1 MQNCRYALVDSAW
14 LVVQSL
20 AVTPETASAKYTET
34 LEAMAALGEGT
45 PESAKW
51 NRLVRANHD
60 AYAVLRESES
70 GRRVIESQ
78 MGHESATVR
87 AWAAAHAL
95 LWNEPAARPVL
106 VALAESGGLLSVS
119 AEYTLREFDRG
130 QLSHDW

>member
-1 MQNCRYALVDSAW
+1 VDSAGI
-14 LVVQSL
+14 VVQSV
-20 AVTPETASAKYTET
+20 AVTPETAAVKYTET

-45 PESAKW
+45 PASAKW

-60 AYAVLRESES
+60 AYLVLRDSDT
-70 GRRVIESQ
+70 GRRVIETR

-87 AWAAAHAL
+87 GWAAAHAL

-106 VALAESGGLLSVS
+106 VALAEAGDLLSVS

-130 QLSHDW
+130 RLTHDW